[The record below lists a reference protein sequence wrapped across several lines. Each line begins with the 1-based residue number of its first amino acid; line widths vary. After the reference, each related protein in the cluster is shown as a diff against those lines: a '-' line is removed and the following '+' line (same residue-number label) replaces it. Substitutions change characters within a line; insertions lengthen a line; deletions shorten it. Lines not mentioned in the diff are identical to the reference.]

1 MPLHRN
7 ANTPPPKPGYF
18 MVFIYPQV
26 VHSVVFTTIFF
37 VSVVSICTTVTEK
50 NQSHSTHHTEHTS
63 HHHHGRRRPRPLPP
77 SVAVHCRFWHKA
89 RPRHIV
95 AGFRHARFCIFPR
108 GLVSSDAFFH
118 QCSLMRVFS
127 NMTTCL
133 PPPLLPPI
141 AVFRPFRRDSR
152 PPHIMADAR
161 NVRFVL
167 FRAVG
172 AARGAEMR
180 PIENR
185 EGRGTLAFVGRHLNI
200 KFNNQPKVRAIGGE
214 DIREGARLWRNVWGG
229 RFPIVCG
236 G

>member
-18 MVFIYPQV
+18 MVLIYPQV
-26 VHSVVFTTIFF
+26 VHSVVFMTNFF
-37 VSVVSICTTVTEK
+37 VSLRKTSHVPHTTPNT
-50 NQSHSTHHTEHTS
+50 

-89 RPRHIV
+89 RPRNIV
-95 AGFRHARFCIFPR
+95 AGFRHAHFRIFPR
-108 GLVSSDAFFH
+108 GLVSSDAFFN

-133 PPPLLPPI
+133 PPPLPPPI

-172 AARGAEMR
+172 AARGAQMR

-185 EGRGTLAFVGRHLNI
+185 EGRGTLAFDGRHLNN
-200 KFNNQPKVRAIGGE
+200 KFNNQPKVGAIGGE

>member
-1 MPLHRN
+1 M
-7 ANTPPPKPGYF
+7 
-18 MVFIYPQV
+18 
-26 VHSVVFTTIFF
+26 
-37 VSVVSICTTVTEK
+37 
-50 NQSHSTHHTEHTS
+50 
-63 HHHHGRRRPRPLPP
+63 
-77 SVAVHCRFWHKA
+77 AVHCRFWCNA

-95 AGFRHARFCIFPR
+95 AGFQHARFRIFPWGVVR
-108 GLVSSDAFFH
+108 SDAYFH

-133 PPPLLPPI
+133 PPPPLPPI
-141 AVFRPFRRDSR
+141 VVCRPFRRDSR
-152 PPHIMADAR
+152 PPYIMDDTG

-167 FRAVG
+167 FRSVG

-185 EGRGTLAFVGRHLNI
+185 EGRGTLAFDGRHLNN
-200 KFNNQPKVRAIGGE
+200 KFNNQPKVGAIGGE
-214 DIREGARLWRNVWGG
+214 DIREGARLWRNVWGR

>member
-50 NQSHSTHHTEHTS
+50 KTSHTPHTTPNT

-118 QCSLMRVFS
+118 QCSLMRQRKALRRGTARRLQRGGSSTEAAAVAAAQQRDGFS
-127 NMTTCL
+127 
-133 PPPLLPPI
+133 
-141 AVFRPFRRDSR
+141 AV
-152 PPHIMADAR
+152 A
-161 NVRFVL
+161 
-167 FRAVG
+167 
-172 AARGAEMR
+172 AAR
-180 PIENR
+180 
-185 EGRGTLAFVGRHLNI
+185 
-200 KFNNQPKVRAIGGE
+200 
-214 DIREGARLWRNVWGG
+214 RLQRWRLRDVTIYVAVNKKI
-229 RFPIVCG
+229 IVID
-236 G
+236 

>member
-1 MPLHRN
+1 
-7 ANTPPPKPGYF
+7 
-18 MVFIYPQV
+18 
-26 VHSVVFTTIFF
+26 
-37 VSVVSICTTVTEK
+37 
-50 NQSHSTHHTEHTS
+50 
-63 HHHHGRRRPRPLPP
+63 
-77 SVAVHCRFWHKA
+77 
-89 RPRHIV
+89 
-95 AGFRHARFCIFPR
+95 
-108 GLVSSDAFFH
+108 
-118 QCSLMRVFS
+118 LMRVFS

-133 PPPLLPPI
+133 PPPLPPPI

-172 AARGAEMR
+172 AARGAQMR

-185 EGRGTLAFVGRHLNI
+185 EGRGTLAFDGRHLNN
-200 KFNNQPKVRAIGGE
+200 KFNNQPKVGAIGGE

>member
-26 VHSVVFTTIFF
+26 VHSVVFTTNFF

-63 HHHHGRRRPRPLPP
+63 PPWASTATASTAVRGSPLPVLAQGASSP
-77 SVAVHCRFWHKA
+77 HRGRLPA
-89 RPRHIV
+89 RS
-95 AGFRHARFCIFPR
+95 FSYFSQ

-133 PPPLLPPI
+133 PPPLPPPI
-141 AVFRPFRRDSR
+141 AVCRPFRRDSR
-152 PPHIMADAR
+152 PHHIMADAG

-200 KFNNQPKVRAIGGE
+200 KFNNQPKVGAIGGE

>member
-118 QCSLMRVFS
+118 QCSLMRQREALRRGTARRLQRGGSSTEAAAVAAGHSATASARWQQHGGCGDGGGAQRDGFS
-127 NMTTCL
+127 
-133 PPPLLPPI
+133 
-141 AVFRPFRRDSR
+141 AV
-152 PPHIMADAR
+152 A
-161 NVRFVL
+161 
-167 FRAVG
+167 
-172 AARGAEMR
+172 AARRLRRWRLRNSATASARWQQHGGCSGGGCATAR
-180 PIENR
+180 
-185 EGRGTLAFVGRHLNI
+185 RHNLRSG
-200 KFNNQPKVRAIGGE
+200 K
-214 DIREGARLWRNVWGG
+214 
-229 RFPIVCG
+229 
-236 G
+236 